1 MYLIIEV
8 SDRYLLNT
16 FSFKKSD
23 FLQKLS
29 GIDSKIVS
37 YSNEKSLPIPSQITS
52 TICLIS
58 FNSDDSIIEIEISFS
73 FI

>member
-16 FSFKKSD
+16 LSFKKSD
-23 FLQKLS
+23 FLQKLL

-37 YSNEKSLPIPSQITS
+37 CSNDKPLPIVFDITS
-52 TICLIS
+52 TICFIS
-58 FNSDDSIIEIEISFS
+58 FNSDDSFIEIEISFLL
-73 FI
+73 I